1 MPPYR
6 QLTDAERAIE
16 YAKEPNMTAYLSSA
30 YYQDH
35 WSYAKTIDTFKSML
49 DDTKRDFCVGL
60 PYQISVEQ
68 GLMFRE
74 DIEDEMTDSGFS
86 EIRWSVEMMAL
97 FWGDED
103 GSFFSYEDIA
113 RNRRINYP
121 IVPDWL
127 SSKLS
132 SPLIR
137 IPPKKNGEKRIL
149 SVDIALMASTKHSND
164 ATAIFVTQ
172 LMPNKVGR
180 YTTNVMYLDDNEGL
194 NTTDEALVVRKY
206 FDEFDCDYLALD
218 CAGRMM
224 PSQVVTCGQTAR
236 KKSGRLRC

>member
-137 IPPKKNGEKRIL
+137 IPPK
-149 SVDIALMASTKHSND
+149 
-164 ATAIFVTQ
+164 
-172 LMPNKVGR
+172 
-180 YTTNVMYLDDNEGL
+180 NVMYLDDNEGL

-224 PSQVVTCGQTAR
+224 PSHVVTCGQTAR